1 MYSYYMPRKALTDDI
16 KKKGILLGKTIK
28 VAREKKD
35 MSQEAL
41 AIEANVRIETL
52 KSIECGR
59 ISTPNVFIISDL
71 AVALKGDLNKW
82 LK

>member
-1 MYSYYMPRKALTDDI
+1 MYSYYMPRKVLSEDI
-16 KKKGILLGKTIK
+16 KKKGAELGRTVKS
-28 VAREKKD
+28 AREKLGL
-35 MSQEAL
+35 SQEQL
-41 AIEANVRIETL
+41 AIKSDVRIETL

-59 ISTPNVFIISDL
+59 VSTPNVFIISNL